1 VLFARHQ
8 VDAKRS
14 GRHDDAMSLV
24 PIAVYDR
31 TVTASLER
39 VWENVLDW
47 EHLPWLHD
55 TTFGHVRLLEHT
67 PAGFRAETSLAHGGT
82 PFVIDVETDRAGRL
96 YHSRTIAG
104 AGTGTDIVTTLT
116 PSAPHATDVHVEFLV
131 PDVAPERRDA
141 IGGVFVAL
149 YTRLWDEDEAM
160 MVRRQAYVDGRL
172 PAHRRE
178 VALDGARCAFSTTC
192 PHLGGPLDD
201 AAVDAAGIVTCPWH
215 GHRFDVRTGRR
226 VDAA

>member
-1 VLFARHQ
+1 
-8 VDAKRS
+8 
-14 GRHDDAMSLV
+14 MSLV
-24 PIAVYDR
+24 PVATYDR

-55 TTFGHVRLLEHT
+55 ATFGHVRLLET
-67 PAGFRAETSLAHGGT
+67 TRTGFRAETSLAHGGA
-82 PFVIDVETDRAGRL
+82 PFVIDVDTDRSAGI
-96 YHSRTIAG
+96 YHSRTVDG
-104 AGTGTDIVTTLT
+104 PGTGTDIVTTLT
-116 PSAPHATDVHVEFLV
+116 PSAPRATDVHVEFLV
-131 PDVAPERRDA
+131 PNVAPERRDA
-141 IGGVFVAL
+141 VGSVFVAL

-172 PAHRRE
+172 PARRRE
-178 VALDGARCAFSTTC
+178 ITLDGVRCAFATTC

-201 AAVDAAGIVTCPWH
+201 AAVDATGVVTCPWH
-215 GHRFDVRTGRR
+215 GYRFDVRTGRR

>member
-1 VLFARHQ
+1 MR
-8 VDAKRS
+8 KS
-14 GRHDDAMSLV
+14 MSLA

-31 TVTASLER
+31 TVSASLER

-55 TTFGHVRLLEHT
+55 TTFGHVRLLDCT
-67 PAGFRAETSLAHGGT
+67 PAGFRAETSLAHGGA
-82 PFVIDVETDRAGRL
+82 PFVIEVETDCVGLL

-104 AGTGTDIVTTLT
+104 PGTGTDVLTRLT
-116 PSAPHATDVHVEFLV
+116 PSAPRATDVHVEFLV

-141 IGGVFVAL
+141 IGSVFVAL

-178 VALDGARCAFSTTC
+178 VALDDQRCTFSTTC
-192 PHLGGPLDD
+192 PHLGGPLEH
-201 AAVDAAGIVTCPWH
+201 AAIDPAGIVTCPWH
-215 GHRFDVRTGRR
+215 GYRFDVRTGRR
-226 VDAA
+226 IAAA